1 MQPVKF
7 TYKNHRGEI
16 ALRTIVPDS
25 LEYLSEGNPDFGYPP
40 GWFLSGH
47 DLDKNA
53 RRSFYLDNIIFD
65 EVNRVL
71 LSGMKAAAYKI
82 RLES

>member
-1 MQPVKF
+1 MQQIKF

-25 LEYLSEGNPDFGYPP
+25 LEYLTEGNPDFGYPP

-53 RRSFYLDNIIFD
+53 RRSFALVNIVLDLQNMISFPGLQAP
-65 EVNRVL
+65 V
-71 LSGMKAAAYKI
+71 YKL
-82 RLES
+82 RLED